1 MSGHSKW
8 SSIKHKKALTDAKK
22 GQQFTKMARE
32 ITSAAREGGGSPDG
46 NYRLRLAMEKARDV
60 NMPQDNVARA
70 IKRGTGEL
78 GGATLEELRFEGYG
92 PHGVAIMVDT
102 LTDNRNRTSGESRNL
117 FSRAGGNLGATGG
130 VAWMFTR
137 QGQIVIDAN
146 GGHPEEIGLAAVAM
160 AAGLADT
167 GYGAVRR
174 QNGRLFLVTCGTV
187 KTPANISEPKRLGL
201 LAEQL
206 RALMAELR
214 PQAAAFEELF
224 FSKNVRTAMAVG
236 QARGVALLSAVEAG
250 AAVHEY
256 TPNQVKLSVTG
267 YGGATKGQMLKMV
280 QSLLATRELPRSDD
294 AIDALAVA
302 ICHHHSG
309 RLRMVISRA
318 PAQTL
323 VRR

>member
-1 MSGHSKW
+1 MSRRRPP
-8 SSIKHKKALTDAKK
+8 SSSCSTPWKNTM
-22 GQQFTKMARE
+22 TCSRSTRTWMSR
-32 ITSAAREGGGSPDG
+32 
-46 NYRLRLAMEKARDV
+46 
-60 NMPQDNVARA
+60 
-70 IKRGTGEL
+70 
-78 GGATLEELRFEGYG
+78 
-92 PHGVAIMVDT
+92 
-102 LTDNRNRTSGESRNL
+102 RTSSSASANVFRPEGTDGL
-117 FSRAGGNLGATGG
+117 LVLG
-130 VAWMFTR
+130 V
-137 QGQIVIDAN
+137 D
-146 GGHPEEIGLAAVAM
+146 P
-160 AAGLADT
+160 GLADT

-174 QNGRLFLVTCGTV
+174 QNGRLTLVTCGTV
-187 KTPANISEPKRLGL
+187 KTPANISEPKRLGI
-201 LAEQL
+201 LAAQL

-250 AAVHEY
+250 AEVHEY

-302 ICHHHSG
+302 ICHHHCG

-318 PAQTL
+318 PAG
-323 VRR
+323 VHV

>member
-1 MSGHSKW
+1 MPWKSTTT
-8 SSIKHKKALTDAKK
+8 SSP
-22 GQQFTKMARE
+22 FT
-32 ITSAAREGGGSPDG
+32 
-46 NYRLRLAMEKARDV
+46 
-60 NMPQDNVARA
+60 
-70 IKRGTGEL
+70 
-78 GGATLEELRFEGYG
+78 
-92 PHGVAIMVDT
+92 
-102 LTDNRNRTSGESRNL
+102 RTSMFPPTLWSASASVSSDGL
-117 FSRAGGNLGATGG
+117 IVLG
-130 VAWMFTR
+130 V
-137 QGQIVIDAN
+137 D
-146 GGHPEEIGLAAVAM
+146 P
-160 AAGLADT
+160 GLADT

-174 QNGRLFLVTCGTV
+174 QTGRLSLITSGTL
-187 KTPANISEPKRLGL
+187 KTPANISEPERLGL
-201 LAEQL
+201 LAAQM
-206 RALMAELR
+206 RALLSELR

-309 RLRMVISRA
+309 RLRMLISRA
-318 PAQTL
+318 PAPAV
-323 VRR
+323 VRP